1 MSDYTLRTTQEGTT
15 TLALTSDHVSDGDVE
30 LLSAWLA
37 TKTATTVDL
46 EPPVVIC
53 DGRLGEEVGYA
64 KFDDAVVEVEF
75 TEEDGKLGI
84 VFGDRWPYVQKIQ
97 DGTPG
102 ARIAELVADCKLLTI
117 NGAPVD
123 GIPLK
128 QAVPLVQ
135 ERPLKLVFAKQ
146 REREPAEPARV
157 SMADF
162 MAWLALSEEQR
173 EELPKF
179 IHNVSEL

>member
-1 MSDYTLRTTQEGTT
+1 M
-15 TLALTSDHVSDGDVE
+15 
-30 LLSAWLA
+30 
-37 TKTATTVDL
+37 K
-46 EPPVVIC
+46 
-53 DGRLGEEVGYA
+53 
-64 KFDDAVVEVEF
+64 
-75 TEEDGKLGI
+75 
-84 VFGDRWPYVQKIQ
+84 KIQ